1 MSAERRGRRRPYR
14 RSLRTRVTVTAGLV
28 IAAAVTI
35 GILLLYLLQ
44 IDSVRNTVDQ
54 QLRTYVAQIA
64 QASPT
69 GNWTTPLPASP
80 LASAAQAQV
89 IADDGTVVAATRGLS
104 GVPATFALAADS
116 VTPVRLKGA
125 DGVIP
130 DDVRAIAMRHTVNN
144 RSVLIVAATP
154 TGILSDINTTFAYQ
168 LILGFPIILI
178 LAALAVWIL
187 VGRALG
193 PVERIRHAAS
203 AITSADLSRRV
214 PEPGTDDEI
223 GHLAQTMNQMLTR
236 LENSARRQR
245 SFVADA
251 SHELRSPV
259 AAIRTTLDVA
269 LAHPDRA
276 PWPTIAARASQQGER
291 LEQLLQQ
298 LLLLAKA
305 DEHTLAGHRR
315 PVDIHKTLREVT
327 RATPTDHI
335 AVELNLTGSALTIGN
350 PGNLARLFRNVLENA
365 IRYAAGTVI
374 ITTSSTPT
382 TVEIRIADDGPGI
395 PAADRERV
403 FDRFVRLD
411 SSRDRATGNSGLGLA
426 IAREIAATHHGSIR
440 IDDAPGPGANIVIEL
455 PRRQAPT

>member
-1 MSAERRGRRRPYR
+1 
-14 RSLRTRVTVTAGLV
+14 VTVIAGLV

-35 GILLLYLLQ
+35 GIVLLYLLQ
-44 IDSVRNTVDQ
+44 IDSVRSTVDE

-80 LASAAQAQV
+80 LDSAAQAQV
-89 IADDGTVVAATRGLS
+89 IAADGTVLAATRGLS
-104 GVPATFALAADS
+104 GVPATFTLPADS

-130 DDVRAIAMRHTVNN
+130 DDVRVIATRYTVNSG
-144 RSVLIVAATP
+144 SVIIVAATP
-154 TGILSDINTTFAYQ
+154 TGILSDISTVFTYQ
-168 LILGFPIILI
+168 LILGFPIILG
-178 LAALAVWIL
+178 LAALVVWIL

-193 PVERIRHAAS
+193 PVERIRQAAS

-223 GHLAQTMNQMLTR
+223 GHLAQTMNQMLSR
-236 LENSARRQR
+236 LEDSARRQR
-245 SFVADA
+245 NFVADA

-276 PWPTIAARASQQGER
+276 PWPTIAARAAQQGER
-291 LEQLLQQ
+291 VEKLLQQ

-305 DEHTLAGHRR
+305 DEHTLASHRR
-315 PVDIHKTLREVT
+315 PVDIHQILREVARPT
-327 RATPTDHI
+327 RTDHI
-335 AVELNLTGSALTIGN
+335 SLELDLTGSAVAMGD
-350 PGNLARLFRNVLENA
+350 PGNLARMFRNVLDNA
-365 IRYAAGTVI
+365 IRYAASTVTV
-374 ITTSSTPT
+374 TTGSTPT
-382 TVEIRIADDGPGI
+382 TVEIHIADDGPGI
-395 PAADRERV
+395 PEADREGV

-411 SSRDRATGNSGLGLA
+411 SSRDRTTGNSGLGLA
-426 IAREIAATHHGSIR
+426 IAREIATIHHGSIR
-440 IDDAPGPGANIVIEL
+440 IDDTPGPGASVLIQL
-455 PRRQAPT
+455 PRQHD